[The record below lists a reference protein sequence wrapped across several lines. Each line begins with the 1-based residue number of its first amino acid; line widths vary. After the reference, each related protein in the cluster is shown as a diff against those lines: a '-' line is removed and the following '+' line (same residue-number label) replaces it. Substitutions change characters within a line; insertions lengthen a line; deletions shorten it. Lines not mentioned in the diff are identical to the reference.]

1 MSFDSL
7 LCRPFLEDRSERFVL
22 PKTSVTFLGGSGNV
36 SGTLRGLG
44 YLGGYLTSAGTISLL
59 GIAAL

>member
-7 LCRPFLEDRSERFVL
+7 LCRPFLKDRSERFVL
-22 PKTSVTFLGGSGNV
+22 PKASVTFLGGSGNV

-44 YLGGYLTSAGTISLL
+44 YLGGYLASAGTISLL
-59 GIAAL
+59 GTAAL